1 MNENQLYEL
10 KLNIFKQA
18 TLYIEKFGSFAP
30 FASSIL
36 NDAVTPVGYYTDE
49 DSVDV
54 MNAAEMIQEQLSD
67 KIKAGDA
74 DGAALAFDVRIEVEN
89 DEGVLEKR
97 DAMCLRISVDEITWN
112 EGYFLYKIVNGE
124 CVWK

>member
-1 MNENQLYEL
+1 MNENQSHEI
-10 KLNIFKQA
+10 KLNIFKRA

-36 NDAVTPVGYYTDE
+36 NDVVTPVGYYTDE

-67 KIKAGDA
+67 KIKAGNA
-74 DGAALAFDVRIEVEN
+74 DGAALALDVKIEVEN
-89 DEGVLEKR
+89 DEGILEKR
-97 DAMCLRISVDEITWN
+97 DAMCLRISVDENTWN